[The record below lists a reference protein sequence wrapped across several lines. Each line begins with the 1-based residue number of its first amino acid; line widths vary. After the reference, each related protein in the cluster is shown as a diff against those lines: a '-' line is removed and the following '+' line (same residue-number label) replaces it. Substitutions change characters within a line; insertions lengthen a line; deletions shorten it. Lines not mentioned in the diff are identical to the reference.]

1 MQCVLLASIPFSPF
15 PASFREF
22 KWSSHPTL
30 TSSFWAQLSPQ
41 RGTEAQPALS
51 RPLVCGNYLQTL
63 KPLSVYTRPEHL
75 CRPLGCHGLPWKMVL
90 ATPLALFQVLSCA
103 LVLIMWL
110 WGNFL
115 RVECGTPGPNSSRL
129 AGRHWSP
136 QRKSPVLQGT
146 QCGQEVTPPT
156 WVSDPCSVSLLSEG
170 HP

>member
-1 MQCVLLASIPFSPF
+1 M
-15 PASFREF
+15 
-22 KWSSHPTL
+22 
-30 TSSFWAQLSPQ
+30 
-41 RGTEAQPALS
+41 S

-170 HP
+170 PPEAPAPQSAVPEDPAPLRRCGPGTQCSWQREGRLGHTDEI